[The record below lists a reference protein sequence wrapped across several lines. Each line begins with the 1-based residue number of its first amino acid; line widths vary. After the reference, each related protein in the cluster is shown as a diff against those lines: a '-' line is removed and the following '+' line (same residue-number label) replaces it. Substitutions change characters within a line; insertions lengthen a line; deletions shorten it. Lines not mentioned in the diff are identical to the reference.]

1 MPLDQET
8 GYLEQG
14 YANVA
19 VAPLE
24 MQLRDIQT
32 SRGRLEQLNRNNRR
46 DAREESIDLEDDR
59 RMDEYLNYSQ
69 SLLDAGYTGD
79 ALQEE
84 KMKGIENNVS
94 WGSDQRIIN
103 SLNQAAQFRGHR
115 LKVKQDDLADKSVD
129 LQLRAVDLQ
138 SEQFAEQKEQS
149 NAQIAQN
156 RKKLDLAER
165 NFLDLEA
172 QGQSEDNVNFGANLQ
187 STIGAILSPD
197 QTKRIL
203 GTHDYMNKSDKPEL
217 QAGARSLRLVA
228 QAIAVTDN
236 STQNGKASLDRH
248 LPMMGELNKLGIE
261 TDDLYDPDK
270 IDDAIERIKN
280 SMDKKDGIEASDY
293 EDVKPLLI
301 AAATFSASHK
311 DGKTLQENLNSLLP
325 SIRRDLD
332 SLDPEKKEAA
342 QDNLASLKAK
352 AEGQLS
358 TARSGAKTIADNE
371 DRRIK
376 KNEEDARILAKEN
389 TESLIG
395 GRERRIE
402 ISEKSSELR
411 EAARKIKTRENA
423 FAFADKLMKEGRLD
437 QIGLDNDTPVGEVV
451 DALMK
456 AYGADGSSSSSP
468 RRSSGNGPVNDLPL

>member
-115 LKVKQDDLADKSVD
+115 LKAKQDDLADKSVD
-129 LQLRAVDLQ
+129 LQL
-138 SEQFAEQKEQS
+138 EQFAEQEEQS
-149 NAQIAQN
+149 NAQIALN

-165 NFLDLEA
+165 NFDDHEA
-172 QGQSEDNVNFGANLQ
+172 QGQSENNVNFGANLQ

-376 KNEEDARILAKEN
+376 KNEEDARILEKEN
-389 TESLIG
+389 RESLIENREYRNILSEMKSDTLER
-395 GRERRIE
+395 GRNIE
-402 ISEKSSELR
+402 NEKDAIDLFLEL
-411 EAARKIKTRENA
+411 
-423 FAFADKLMKEGRLD
+423 KEDGRLED
-437 QIGLDNDTPVGEVV
+437 VGLNDETSVKDGKRHIRK
-451 DALMK
+451 LF
-456 AYGADGSSSSSP
+456 GSDGSSSSSP
-468 RRSSGNGPVNDLPL
+468 RRPSGSGPVNDL

>member
-46 DAREESIDLEDDR
+46 DARDESIDLEDDR

-94 WGSDQRIIN
+94 WGSDKRITN
-103 SLNQAAQFRGHR
+103 SLNQAAEFRGHR
-115 LKVKQDDLADKSVD
+115 LKAKQDDLTNQSVD
-129 LQLRAVDLQ
+129 LQL
-138 SEQFAEQKEQS
+138 EQFAAQKEQS
-149 NAQIAQN
+149 NAQIALN
-156 RKKLDLAER
+156 RQKLDRSEKI
-165 NFLDLEA
+165 FLDHEA
-172 QGQSEDNVNFGANLQ
+172 QGQSDKNVNFGANLQ

-280 SMDKKDGIEASDY
+280 RG
-293 EDVKPLLI
+293 
-301 AAATFSASHK
+301 
-311 DGKTLQENLNSLLP
+311 
-325 SIRRDLD
+325 
-332 SLDPEKKEAA
+332 
-342 QDNLASLKAK
+342 
-352 AEGQLS
+352 
-358 TARSGAKTIADNE
+358 
-371 DRRIK
+371 
-376 KNEEDARILAKEN
+376 
-389 TESLIG
+389 
-395 GRERRIE
+395 
-402 ISEKSSELR
+402 
-411 EAARKIKTRENA
+411 
-423 FAFADKLMKEGRLD
+423 
-437 QIGLDNDTPVGEVV
+437 
-451 DALMK
+451 
-456 AYGADGSSSSSP
+456 
-468 RRSSGNGPVNDLPL
+468 

>member
-24 MQLRDIQT
+24 MQLREIQT
-32 SRGRLEQLNRNNRR
+32 SRGRLEQLNRNNRM
-46 DAREESIDLEDDR
+46 DAREESINLEDDR

-69 SLLDAGYTGD
+69 NLLDAGYTGD

-94 WGSDQRIIN
+94 WGSDQRITN
-103 SLNQAAQFRGHR
+103 SLNQSAEFRGHR
-115 LKVKQDDLADKSVD
+115 LKAKQDDLANQSVD
-129 LQLRAVDLQ
+129 LQL
-138 SEQFAEQKEQS
+138 EQFAAQEEQS
-149 NAQIAQN
+149 NAQIALNRQN
-156 RKKLDLAER
+156 LDLAER
-165 NFLDLEA
+165 KFLDLEA
-172 QGQSEDNVNFGANLQ
+172 QGQSENNVNFGANLQ

-228 QAIAVTDN
+228 QAIAVTDS

-280 SMDKKDGIEASDY
+280 SMDKKDGIEASDF

-376 KNEEDARILAKEN
+376 KNEEDARLIDLENKESQIEN
-389 TESLIG
+389 
-395 GRERRIE
+395 RENRIQ
-402 ISEKSSELR
+402 ISEKNSELI
-411 EAARKIKTRENA
+411 EAARQISTKKQASNFYTKMRN
-423 FAFADKLMKEGRLD
+423 EGRLAE
-437 QIGLDNDTPVGEVV
+437 IGLDDDTEFEEGV
-451 DALMK
+451 DALVRFYK
-456 AYGADGSSSSSP
+456 SGGSSSSSP

>member
-46 DAREESIDLEDDR
+46 DARDESIDLEDDR

-94 WGSDQRIIN
+94 WGSDKRITD

-138 SEQFAEQKEQS
+138 SEQFAEQEEQS
-149 NAQIAQN
+149 NAQMALN
-156 RKKLDLAER
+156 RQRLDLAER
-165 NFLDLEA
+165 KFLDLEA
-172 QGQSEDNVNFGANLQ
+172 QGQSENNVNFGANLQ

-248 LPMMGELNKLGIE
+248 LPIMGELNKLGIE

-376 KNEEDARILAKEN
+376 KNEEDARLLDLEN
-389 TESLIG
+389 KESLIEN
-395 GRERRIE
+395 RENRIQ
-402 ISEKSSELR
+402 ISEKNSELI
-411 EAARKIKTRENA
+411 EAARQISTKKQASNFYTKMRN
-423 FAFADKLMKEGRLD
+423 EGRLTE
-437 QIGLDNDTPVGEVV
+437 IGLDDDTEFEEGVA
-451 DALMK
+451 ALVRFYK
-456 AYGADGSSSSSP
+456 SGGSSSSSP
-468 RRSSGNGPVNDLPL
+468 RRSSGNGPVNDL